1 MTIYNL
7 SKSGKTITWT
17 EWKKHDG
24 CGISN
29 VEIGDISAA
38 LGPED
43 GWKRKGVT
51 LGDIAD
57 VSKVAERNLARYA
70 KERWQRDDLVTVEYA

>member
-7 SKSGKTITWT
+7 SESGKVVTWT
-17 EWKKHDG
+17 EWKKHGG

-29 VEIGDISAA
+29 SEIGNVSAA
-38 LGPED
+38 LGPEN

-57 VSKVAERNLARYA
+57 VSKVSERNLSRYV
-70 KERWQRDDLVTVEYA
+70 KERWKRDDLVTVEYA